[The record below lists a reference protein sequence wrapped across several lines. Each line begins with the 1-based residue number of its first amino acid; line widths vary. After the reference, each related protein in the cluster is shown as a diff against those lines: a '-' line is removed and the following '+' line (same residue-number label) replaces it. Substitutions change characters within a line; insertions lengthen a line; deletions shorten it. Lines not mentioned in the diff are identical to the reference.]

1 MANNEFTFNA
11 KTGTMEAVPK
21 QLAEAQKIKS
31 SDTSDQG
38 YTELFPPL
46 KTVAEAAPPQSGSDD
61 IGKYTI
67 LQFREGADL
76 TMLQIVDKDTK
87 SILGYI
93 SGYALDINFNMGE
106 LNSMQRI
113 EAFLEGIKTAFRKV
127 IYDKAFENKS
137 K

>member
-1 MANNEFTFNA
+1 MANNEYIFNA
-11 KTGTMEAVPK
+11 RTGTMEAVPK
-21 QLAEAQKIKS
+21 PLADVRATQGENKS
-31 SDTSDQG
+31 EQGFSDVI
-38 YTELFPPL
+38 LPP
-46 KTVAEAAPPQSGSDD
+46 KTVAEAAPPDTGTGD
-61 IGKYTI
+61 IGNYTI

-106 LNSMQRI
+106 LTSMQRI
-113 EAFLEGIKTAFRKV
+113 EAFLEGVKTAFRKV
-127 IYDKAFENKS
+127 IYDKAFENKA